1 LELLVTAFPTDRTA
15 IVTGA
20 TSPRGIGRAT
30 VRYLARQGWHI
41 GIIDLDDAACRTLAS
56 ELTAEFG
63 VQAAGAGADVSD
75 EAAVRRAVD
84 DLEAALPQI
93 VGLANVAGVSSP
105 TPYLEL
111 DSAEWDR
118 VMNINLNGVHYVTR
132 RVAETMVQHRIG
144 RIVNIS
150 SVSAQRGGGTY
161 SKTPYSV
168 AKAGVIGL
176 TRSVARELGPYDITV
191 NAVSP
196 GPIDTDIMGGT
207 LTEERKAAMAAD
219 GVLNRIGTPR
229 DIAAAI
235 AFLLSEDTG
244 FISGQTLNVDGGL
257 YMH

>member
-1 LELLVTAFPTDRTA
+1 MTAFPTDRTA

-20 TSPRGIGRAT
+20 ASPRGIGRAT
-30 VRYLARQGWHI
+30 VRYLAAQGWNI
-41 GIIDLDDAACRTLAS
+41 GIIDLDDAACKALAS
-56 ELTAEFG
+56 DLTAEFG
-63 VQAAGAGADVSD
+63 VKAAGVGANVGDEVS
-75 EAAVRRAVD
+75 VRHAVD
-84 DLEAALPQI
+84 QLEAALPQI

-132 RVAETMVQHRIG
+132 RVAETMVEHRIG

-191 NAVSP
+191 NAISP

-207 LTEERKAAMAAD
+207 LTEERKADMAAD
-219 GVLNRIGTPR
+219 LVVNRVGTPR

-244 FISGQTLNVDGGL
+244 YISGQTLNVDGGL

>member
-1 LELLVTAFPTDRTA
+1 MTAFPTDRTA
-15 IVTGA
+15 LVTGA
-20 TSPRGIGRAT
+20 TSARGIGRAT

-41 GIIDLDDAACRTLAS
+41 GIIDLDDAACRTLAA

-63 VQAAGAGADVSD
+63 IRAAGAGSDVADEIS
-75 EAAVRRAVD
+75 VRRAVD
-84 DLEAALPQI
+84 ELEAALPQI

-118 VMNINLNGVHYVTR
+118 VLNINLNGVHYVTR
-132 RVAETMVQHRIG
+132 RVAETMVRHRIG

-191 NAVSP
+191 NAISP
-196 GPIDTDIMGGT
+196 GPIDTDIMGGA
-207 LTEERKAAMAAD
+207 LTDERKAAMAAE
-219 GVLNRIGTPR
+219 GVVNRVGTPR